1 LKTSILK
8 ILGRLEPK
16 KIIVVSSAPQ
26 ILYPDCYGIDMSRL
40 KDFVAFRAL
49 LELLKDTKQEHKLN
63 EVYELCKLE
72 MQKPVEDMVN
82 QVNQL
87 YNMFTQEQI
96 SEKIAEIVT
105 PEDFKPKVEIIY
117 QTVENM
123 HKAIPNHSG
132 DWYFTGNFPT
142 QGGVKIAN
150 RAFIY
155 FMEKNTA
162 RAY

>member
-1 LKTSILK
+1 
-8 ILGRLEPK
+8 
-16 KIIVVSSAPQ
+16 
-26 ILYPDCYGIDMSRL
+26 
-40 KDFVAFRAL
+40 
-49 LELLKDTKQEHKLN
+49 
-63 EVYELCKLE
+63 

-105 PEDFKPKVEIIY
+105 PENFKPKVEIIY